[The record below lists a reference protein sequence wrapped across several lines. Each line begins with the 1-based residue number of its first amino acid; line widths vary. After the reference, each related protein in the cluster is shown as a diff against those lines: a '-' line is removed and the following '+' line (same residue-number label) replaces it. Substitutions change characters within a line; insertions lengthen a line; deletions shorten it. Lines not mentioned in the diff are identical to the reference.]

1 MKYQF
6 GTSLAL
12 ALAFPLFAQNKESN
26 RVETAGQVMEQ
37 ISNAPDKIP
46 QGVLDQADCVVIV
59 PSVLKFA
66 VGSAGRYGPG
76 VITCRGG
83 IGFYGPWGAPAMVA
97 LEGSSAESQLSE
109 VTTDFIL
116 LLMSPR
122 ATDQLLEGKV
132 KLGGAASS
140 SAGPVGSTSSRETDV
155 TVRTEILCYSRARGK
170 FVGISLEGSTL
181 RPDDGANKN
190 LYGQDTTAKDI
201 VINKSFSVP
210 DSAKNLLAT
219 LQKVSP
225 TKKVKAE
232 RR

>member
-26 RVETAGQVMEQ
+26 RVETAGQVMKQ

-46 QGVLDQADCVVIV
+46 QSVLDQADCVVIV

-66 VGSAGRYGPG
+66 VGSAGSYGPG
-76 VITCRGG
+76 VMTCRGG

-97 LEGSSAESQLSE
+97 LEGSSAESQLSGSA
-109 VTTDFIL
+109 TDFVL
-116 LLMSPR
+116 LLMSPS
-122 ATDQLLEGKV
+122 AADQLLEGKV

-140 SAGPVGSTSSRETDV
+140 AAGPVGSTSSRETDV

-170 FVGISLEGSTL
+170 FAGISLEGSTL

-201 VINKSFSVP
+201 VFNKSFSVP

-225 TKKVKAE
+225 TKKLKAE
-232 RR
+232 PK

>member
-1 MKYQF
+1 MKYQL
-6 GTSLAL
+6 GTSLAI

-26 RVETAGQVMEQ
+26 RVETAGQVMEE

-66 VGSAGRYGPG
+66 VGSAGSYGPG

-97 LEGSSAESQLSE
+97 LEGSSAESQLSGSA
-109 VTTDFIL
+109 TDFVL

-122 ATDQLLEGKV
+122 AADQLLEGKV

-140 SAGPVGSTSSRETDV
+140 AAGPVGRSSSRETDV

-201 VINKSFSVP
+201 VFNKPFSVP

-232 RR
+232 PK